1 LKKKALSASLFLAI
15 LISSLSVTLLVDLA
29 NANPIAPRSY
39 PQITINSDGSI
50 TPPTAP
56 INRTGNVYT
65 LTEDILEQTILIYRS
80 DIMFEGAGHIIN
92 VPKKSEGN
100 TNYQTIGISLQ
111 PDTDTDNVINRKNV
125 IIKNLTVIGSIEIYR
140 GDNCQIEKVRAK
152 NIWIDGNS
160 NTIKDSTCGVELS
173 NNARNNLI
181 TQNNINSL
189 WIGNDCYSNK
199 FYLNN
204 FNLTEYPGLFSTISW
219 DNGNIGNFWSNY
231 TTKYPNAIE
240 LGNSGIGNTPYTIEK
255 EYLTSQLERQY
266 GGLFNVT
273 FMSIGYVPLVDR
285 FPLIYPWGAPQVTL
299 LNLENLTSSEP
310 LSLNFSIA
318 KPVVWTGYSLDG
330 GENITIAGNT
340 TLNGLTT
347 GSHNITVYAKDT
359 SGNMGAS
366 ETFKFEVAPESILA
380 EASESLPTL
389 TVVAVSVVALVSVV
403 AGLLV
408 YHKKHKHNL
417 VKEV

>member
-1 LKKKALSASLFLAI
+1 ML
-15 LISSLSVTLLVDLA
+15 
-29 NANPIAPRSY
+29 
-39 PQITINSDGSI
+39 
-50 TPPTAP
+50 
-56 INRTGNVYT
+56 
-65 LTEDILEQTILIYRS
+65 
-80 DIMFEGAGHIIN
+80 EGAGHIIN

-111 PDTDTDNVINRKNV
+111 PDTDADNVINRKNV

-140 GDNCQIEKVRAK
+140 GDNCQIEKVTAK

-160 NTIKDSTCGVELS
+160 NTIKDSTCGVGLS
-173 NNARNNLI
+173 NNARNNVI

-189 WIGNDCYSNK
+189 WVGNDCYSNK

-204 FNLTEYPGLFSTISW
+204 FNLTEYPGVFSTISW

-231 TTKYPNAIE
+231 TTKYPDAIE

-285 FPLIYPWGAPQVTL
+285 FPLMYPWGAPQVTL
-299 LNLENLTSSEP
+299 LSLENLTSSEP
-310 LSLNFSIA
+310 LSLNFSVS

-359 SGNMGAS
+359 SGNIGAS
-366 ETFKFEVAPESILA
+366 ETFKFEVAQESILA

-389 TVVAVSVVALVSVV
+389 TIIAVSVVAFALVAS
-403 AGLLV
+403 GLLLFSR
-408 YHKKHKHNL
+408 HRKTNNL
-417 VKEV
+417 TK

>member
-1 LKKKALSASLFLAI
+1 MKKKALGVSLVLA
-15 LISSLSVTLLVDLA
+15 LLFSLAVGTLLVDLA

-39 PQITINSDGSI
+39 PTITINNDGSI

-56 INRTGNVYT
+56 INRNGNFYT
-65 LTEDILEQTILIYRS
+65 IAEDLLEQTILIYRS
-80 DIMFEGAGHIIN
+80 DIMLEGAGHIIN

-111 PDTDTDNVINRKNV
+111 PDTNTDNVINRKNV

-140 GDNCQIEKVRAK
+140 GDNCQIEKVTAK

-160 NTIKDSTCGVELS
+160 NTIKDSTCGVGLS
-173 NNARNNLI
+173 NNARNNVI

-204 FNLTEYPGLFSTISW
+204 FNLTEYPGVFSTISW

-231 TTKYPNAIE
+231 TTKYPEAIE

-266 GGLFNVT
+266 GGLANVT

-285 FPLIYPWGAPQVTL
+285 FPLMYPWGAPQVTPL
-299 LNLENLTSSEP
+299 SLENLTSSEP
-310 LSLNFSIA
+310 LSLNFSVS

-359 SGNMGAS
+359 SGNIGAS

-389 TVVAVSVVALVSVV
+389 TVVAVSVVAFALVAS
-403 AGLLV
+403 GFLLFNR
-408 YHKKHKHNL
+408 HRKTNNL
-417 VKEV
+417 TK

>member
-1 LKKKALSASLFLAI
+1 MKKKALGVPLVLALLFSLAAG
-15 LISSLSVTLLVDLA
+15 TLLVDLA

-39 PQITINSDGSI
+39 PTITINSDGSI

-56 INRTGNVYT
+56 INRTGNIYT
-65 LTEDILEQTILIYRS
+65 LTEDILEQTIMIYRS
-80 DIMFEGAGHIIN
+80 DIMFEGAGHVIN

-140 GDNCQIEKVRAK
+140 GDSCQIEKVTAK
-152 NIWIDGNS
+152 NIWVEGNS
-160 NTIKDSTCGVELS
+160 NTIKDSTCGVGLS

-189 WIGNDCYSNK
+189 WVGNDCYSNK

-204 FNLTEYPGLFSTISW
+204 FNLTEYPGIFSTISW

-231 TTKYPNAIE
+231 TTKYPDAIE
-240 LGNSGIGNTPYTIEK
+240 LGNSGIGNTAYTIEK

-285 FPLIYPWGAPQVTL
+285 FPLIYPSGAPQVTL
-299 LNLENLTSSEP
+299 LSLENLTSSEHFF
-310 LSLNFSIA
+310 LNFSIG
-318 KPVVWTGYSLDG
+318 KQVVWTGYSLDCR
-330 GENITIAGNT
+330 ENITIEGNT

-347 GSHNITVYAKDT
+347 GSHNITIYAKDK
-359 SGNMGAS
+359 SGNIGAS
-366 ETFKFEVAPESILA
+366 ETIKFTVAPVPE
-380 EASESLPTL
+380 PFP
-389 TVVAVSVVALVSVV
+389 TVVAASVTVAVILVA

-408 YHKKHKHNL
+408 YHQKHKHSL
-417 VKEV
+417 VKKRFD

>member
-1 LKKKALSASLFLAI
+1 MKKKAIGVSLVLA
-15 LISSLSVTLLVDLA
+15 LLFSLAAGTLLVNLA

-65 LTEDILEQTILIYRS
+65 LTEDILEQTIMIYRS
-80 DIMFEGAGHIIN
+80 DIMLEGAGHIIN

-100 TNYQTIGISLQ
+100 TIYQTIGIWLL
-111 PDTDTDNVINRKNV
+111 PDEDADGVINRKNV
-125 IIKNLTVIGSIEIYR
+125 IIKNLTVFGTIEIYC

-152 NIWIDGNS
+152 NIWVDGNS
-160 NTIKDSTCGVELS
+160 NTIKDSTCGVGLS
-173 NNARNNLI
+173 NNAQNNVI
-181 TQNNINSL
+181 TRNNINSL
-189 WIGNDCYSNK
+189 WVGNDCYSNK

-204 FNLTEYPGLFSTISW
+204 FNLTEYPGVFSTISW

-231 TTKYPNAIE
+231 TTKYPDAIE

-255 EYLTSQLERQY
+255 EYLTSQLEKQY
-266 GGLFNVT
+266 GGLANVT

-285 FPLIYPWGAPQVTL
+285 FPLMYPWGAPQVTL
-299 LNLENLTSSEP
+299 LSLENLTSSEP
-310 LSLNFSIA
+310 LSLNFSVS
-318 KPVVWTGYSLDG
+318 KPVVWTGYSLNG

-359 SGNMGAS
+359 SGNIGAS
-366 ETFKFEVAPESILA
+366 ETFTFEVAPESILA
-380 EASESLPTL
+380 EASESMPILM
-389 TVVAVSVVALVSVV
+389 VVAVSVVALALV
-403 AGLLV
+403 ASGLLLFRR
-408 YHKKHKHNL
+408 HQKTIN
-417 VKEV
+417 

>member
-1 LKKKALSASLFLAI
+1 MKKKAICASLVLA
-15 LISSLSVTLLVDLA
+15 LLFSLAAGTLLVDLA

-140 GDNCQIEKVRAK
+140 GDNCQIEKVTAK

-160 NTIKDSTCGVELS
+160 NTITDSTCGVGLS

-189 WIGNDCYSNK
+189 WVGNDCYSNK

-285 FPLIYPWGAPQVTL
+285 FPLIYPWGDPKVTL
-299 LNLENLTSSEP
+299 PSVENLTSSEP

-359 SGNMGAS
+359 SGNIGAS
-366 ETFKFEVAPESILA
+366 ESFKFEVAPESILA
-380 EASESLPTL
+380 EASESVSYTHLTLPT
-389 TVVAVSVVALVSVV
+389 
-403 AGLLV
+403 
-408 YHKKHKHNL
+408 NR
-417 VKEV
+417 EV